1 MTRNKIGDLPNFF
14 DRYILLSAEN
24 QELLEGLEGFAPE
37 KLFSD
42 LEKYNSI
49 GDKIYAPGKWSI
61 KDILQHCI
69 DTERI
74 MSYRALCFARNDDNV
89 LPGFEEGLYANNTN
103 LKDRSIESLIEEFSV
118 LRKSTILLFSYMDK
132 TMLLRKGTANMTRIS
147 PLSLGFVIIG
157 HAKHHENIIKERYY
171 SLG

>member
-1 MTRNKIGDLPNFF
+1 MTRNQIGDLPNFF
-14 DRYILLSAEN
+14 DRYILLSTEN
-24 QELLEGLEGFAPE
+24 QELLEGLERFAPE

-42 LEKYNSI
+42 IEKYNAI
-49 GDKIYAPGKWSI
+49 GDKIYAPDKWSI

-89 LPGFEEGLYANNTN
+89 LPGFEEGLYAKNTHLEN
-103 LKDRSIESLIEEFSV
+103 RTIASLIDEFSV
-118 LRKSTILLFSYMDK
+118 LRKSTILLFSYMNK

-157 HAKHHENIIKERYY
+157 HALHHEKIIKERYY